1 MVYGRSSK
9 KINHYIL
16 RALERGS
23 KLVVAVPYDTKTVLQ
38 MPRGNLEVIHPR
50 ALALHI
56 LKTLLNKCMYKDAM
70 TILRKQR
77 INLNVI
83 VDHDPNLFKNN
94 VGKFLQDIP
103 NEDRLSVFIADLL

>member
-1 MVYGRSSK
+1 MAF
-9 KINHYIL
+9 KILLISWIF

-23 KLVVAVPYDTKTVLQ
+23 KLVLAVPGDTKTVLQ

-56 LKTLLNKCMYKDAM
+56 LKTLLNQCKYKEAM

-83 VDHDPNLFKNN
+83 VDHDPGLFKNN
-94 VGKFLQDIP
+94 VGKFLEDIP
-103 NEDRLSVFIADLL
+103 NGDKLCVFIADLM